1 MSTWRTELV
10 IRFDYGITIP
20 WMRRIDSKTHTA
32 VAGPHLLT
40 LRTPADL
47 HGKNMHSVAGFT
59 VQKGRAR
66 ALCDEL

>member
-1 MSTWRTELV
+1 MTTELV

-40 LRTPADL
+40 LRTPARPAWREHAFGGRL
-47 HGKNMHSVAGFT
+47 HGAK
-59 VQKGRAR
+59 RAS
-66 ALCDEL
+66 ACLL